1 MQHIPDFSYLNEVS
15 GGDYTIMME
24 FIAIFKEQLP
34 EFINDF
40 KKAISEKNYNKVAGI
55 AHKAKSTVSIFG
67 MHDWAVKMKQIQL
80 DINQNI
86 IPDNIGQMIID
97 FENDSLETI
106 EKAIVY
112 AEKNK

>member
-15 GGDYTIMME
+15 SGDYTIMME

-34 EFINDF
+34 EFIDDF
-40 KKAISEKNYNKVAGI
+40 NKAISEKNYNKVAAI

-67 MHDWAVKMKQIQL
+67 LHEWAVKLKQIQF

-86 IPDNIGQMIID
+86 IPENLEQMVID
-97 FENDSLETI
+97 FENDSKETI
-106 EKAIVY
+106 E
-112 AEKNK
+112 

>member
-1 MQHIPDFSYLNEVS
+1 MQNTPDFSYLNEVS
-15 GGDYTIMME
+15 NGDYIVMME

-34 EFINDF
+34 TFIKDF
-40 KKAISEKNYNKVAGI
+40 NKAISEKNYNKVAAI

-67 MHDWAVKMKQIQL
+67 MHDWALKMKQIEL

-86 IPDNIGQMIID
+86 IPNNLEQIMID
-97 FENDSLETI
+97 FENDSKETI
-106 EKAIVY
+106 EKATIY